1 MPVGHISGGGE
12 SAVECCGQCALNA
25 KIKGLNFIQLEQD
38 LEKRLKRSEWA
49 ERTFSQKQN

>member
-1 MPVGHISGGGE
+1 MPVGHVSGGGE